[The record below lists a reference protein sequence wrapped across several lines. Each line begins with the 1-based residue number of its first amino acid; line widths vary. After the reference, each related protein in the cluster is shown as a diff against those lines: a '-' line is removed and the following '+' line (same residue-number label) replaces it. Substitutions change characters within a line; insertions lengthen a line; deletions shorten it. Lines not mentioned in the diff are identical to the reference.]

1 MEIACEMQT
10 KTAKDI
16 NISSSFPVLISSWIP
31 KKTETHPVFTSFFYM
46 IPIDYPYEIP
56 IFPQHF
62 LAPCG
67 LEVCFDTSG
76 SPEPEPGVAGDKAQG
91 QTYALPKIGCLAM
104 LVHIYICRVLLYFF
118 SEIKWNDV
126 YISLEF
132 YYTVIQTYN
141 EKM

>member
-10 KTAKDI
+10 KTAKNI
-16 NISSSFPVLISSWIP
+16 NISSSSSNSSSDQFMDTKENWNSS
-31 KKTETHPVFTSFFYM
+31 SFYIVFYM

-56 IFPQHF
+56 IFSQHF

-76 SPEPEPGVAGDKAQG
+76 SPEPKPGVAGDKGQG

-104 LVHIYICRVLLYFF
+104 LVHIYIY
-118 SEIKWNDV
+118 
-126 YISLEF
+126 YIQDGAPQL
-132 YYTVIQTYN
+132 
-141 EKM
+141 